1 MHQRVLHYGKG
12 SGNAL
17 SPWRVCL
24 CVCLHMPGCEVE
36 FEDSLHNRWS
46 PRFSWC
52 AGFLGPQEALVCR
65 EKKKSN
71 FPNIKFIVTT
81 QCFDWIQGFDW
92 SLKGSV
98 LKHQFEPQIKQTSNQ
113 TSCCW
118 QNKNTERKLTLLH
131 FCGNEL
137 MNSWTHELVV
147 AEIFLYVQS
156 SETDNIIIK
165 WHHTHTHTIH
175 THEMWELT
183 TATTEKRSTQY
194 EVISE

>member
-113 TSCCW
+113 TRVVD
-118 QNKNTERKLTLLH
+118 KTKTLSVNSH
-131 FCGNEL
+131 SFISVEMNWWTHEL
-137 MNSWTHELVV
+137 MNSWSLKFSCMFNP
-147 AEIFLYVQS
+147 AKQ
-156 SETDNIIIK
+156 
-165 WHHTHTHTIH
+165 TI
-175 THEMWELT
+175 
-183 TATTEKRSTQY
+183 
-194 EVISE
+194 

>member
-1 MHQRVLHYGKG
+1 MKPTVFMVRRISGSTGGARLSGKKKKVKFSKYKVHCYNTVFWLNLRVWL
-12 SGNAL
+12 
-17 SPWRVCL
+17 
-24 CVCLHMPGCEVE
+24 E
-36 FEDSLHNRWS
+36 FE
-46 PRFSWC
+46 RFR
-52 AGFLGPQEALVCR
+52 F
-65 EKKKSN
+65 K
-71 FPNIKFIVTT
+71 T
-81 QCFDWIQGFDW
+81 
-92 SLKGSV
+92 SV
-98 LKHQFEPQIKQTSNQ
+98 RTSNKTNLKSD